1 MGLSAA
7 LYEEITFNNGRV
19 EQRNFTDYRV
29 LRLSDAPVVEVYLV
43 PSSEAPGG
51 IGETGTACV
60 GAAVG
65 NAVFAATGIRLRTL
79 PLRMSSPFAAM

>member
-60 GAAVG
+60 AA
-65 NAVFAATGIRLRTL
+65 ALATRCLSRPVFASGPCRCG
-79 PLRMSSPFAAM
+79 